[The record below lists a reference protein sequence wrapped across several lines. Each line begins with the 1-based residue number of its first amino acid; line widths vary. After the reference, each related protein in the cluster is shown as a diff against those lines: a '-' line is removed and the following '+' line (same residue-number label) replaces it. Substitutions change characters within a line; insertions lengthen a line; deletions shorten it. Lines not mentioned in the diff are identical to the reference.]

1 MRLAYQKCEVEHCCK
16 PAEVMARDKW
26 DYFMAVCKDCS
37 KKLKKD
43 QSRRKQ
49 PPR

>member
-1 MRLAYQKCEVEHCCK
+1 MRLAYQKCEVDHCRK
-16 PAEVMARDKW
+16 AAEVMARDKW

-43 QSRRKQ
+43 RSGRKQ
-49 PPR
+49 SSR